1 MNQNTKYVDPW
12 RTDEDLAMNPV
23 PIGGACIS
31 VTHTKA
37 HRRIM
42 PRTLHRQVGLA
53 WDGGSRISG
62 TKGVSLLDGNNYW
75 GGLASLYLLLP
86 FVPQTVPSI
95 LPFTLPKPRF
105 IFLDNFSAFSSLP
118 VHAPPPLS
126 DTMDPKG
133 MLWHLRCLA
142 IRT

>member
-1 MNQNTKYVDPW
+1 
-12 RTDEDLAMNPV
+12 
-23 PIGGACIS
+23 
-31 VTHTKA
+31 
-37 HRRIM
+37 M

-118 VHAPPPLS
+118 VHAPPPS
-126 DTMDPKG
+126 TDAMDPKG
-133 MLWHLRCLA
+133 KRKA
-142 IRT
+142 SIPSASSPPRSS